1 MKSPSGLQWTRDS
14 WCRDLPDRVEAARR
28 VLDKCDA
35 IGDMG
40 TLTHLVVL
48 LIAVSLAPAVSFAQR
63 SDQVGKIQFANSCSS
78 AVQEKLLR
86 GIAMLH
92 SFYYSATQKA
102 FQEVAAEDD
111 SCAIAA

>member
-1 MKSPSGLQWTRDS
+1 MR
-14 WCRDLPDRVEAARR
+14 
-28 VLDKCDA
+28 
-35 IGDMG
+35 

-48 LIAVSLAPAVSFAQR
+48 LIAVSLAPGVSFAQR

-102 FQEVAAEDD
+102 FRGGRRGGRFLRDRRLGL
-111 SCAIAA
+111 SPRS